1 MKKYDMSSIKHALC
15 EIKISKTNLMLF
27 CLEEGREYEEFQ
39 ANKGPWVRG
48 SCKERRRRFTPVR
61 YVRSGTTS
69 NYPRA
74 PIIVVKLSGF
84 AASLFAST

>member
-1 MKKYDMSSIKHALC
+1 VL
-15 EIKISKTNLMLF
+15 EIIENKNLMLF
-27 CLEEGREYEEFQ
+27 CLEEGQEYEEVQ

-48 SCKERRRRFTPVR
+48 SCKESRRRFTPVR

>member
-1 MKKYDMSSIKHALC
+1 MSSIKHALC

-48 SCKERRRRFTPVR
+48 SGLEFLVR
-61 YVRSGTTS
+61 KAGALYTCALCTQRYS
-69 NYPRA
+69 
-74 PIIVVKLSGF
+74 K
-84 AASLFAST
+84 